1 MSEIFTIG
9 TPKEAASI
17 EKGYFESIIDVSPT
31 LENVPPGVT
40 LDRGHSEVIQARGT
54 PTPPE
59 SLLHSD
65 SLGSD
70 SFNVGIY
77 GPYDDD
83 VQS

>member
-1 MSEIFTIG
+1 MSKIFTIG

-31 LENVPPGVT
+31 LENVPPGLT
-40 LDRGHSEVIQARGT
+40 LDRGNSEVIQTRDT
-54 PTPPE
+54 RTPPE
-59 SLLHSD
+59 SLLRR
-65 SLGSD
+65 D

-83 VQS
+83 VPG